1 MSEFGQAEKGEN
13 IRKPALDAVDV
24 ERRSIYN
31 GSNGYARY
39 ESWSDNGLSPMPIPG
54 GPGAYVANGSE
65 HDEIGDTTH
74 LPRHHI
80 RLTERRFKKLDL
92 LNDAHY
98 EIEDE
103 GATAMI
109 MSWGSSKGPAREA
122 YERLKADGVD
132 VGWLYSVAL
141 NPLPEQ
147 IKSALSRANLVIV
160 PELNYMGQWSAVLRQ
175 HGFRA
180 ESVTQYTGLPFKPAT
195 LVERI
200 AARVTELRKEKGTVL
215 A

>member
-13 IRKPALDAVDV
+13 IRKPDLDAVKV
-24 ERRSIYN
+24 ETRSVYDGN
-31 GSNGYARY
+31 NGYARY
-39 ESWSDNGLSPMPIPG
+39 ESWGENGLSPMPIPG

-80 RLTERRFKKLDL
+80 RLTERRFKKMDL
-92 LNDAHY
+92 LNDARI

-122 YERLKADGVD
+122 YERLKAEGVD
-132 VGWLYSVAL
+132 VGWLYSMAL
-141 NPLPEQ
+141 NPLPDEM
-147 IKSALSRANLVIV
+147 KSALERAKLVIV

-175 HGFRA
+175 HGYRA

-195 LVERI
+195 LVDRI
-200 AARVTELRKEKGTVL
+200 AARVEELKTEKGTVL
-215 A
+215 V